1 MRRTQNEDGKTLQ
14 LLKEGAEAAAGKQD
28 TDKKLQQLQE
38 QVRMLQYSLGNVFKT
53 LQTYPQVK
61 DQIDQLDYRTL
72 GVARA
77 IEEVTGRS
85 DFNQLVEKHAQQAK
99 IDSFDELSESDDK
112 QRGLTVDDS
121 SPCSADHYIILTS
134 ECKDF
139 PDQGIFRSKI
149 DVGGEE
155 FAALK
160 DSFAGKK
167 VGETVDAKIMG
178 KDHLV
183 TILGLRKKPAGE
195 SSDASSASSQ
205 S

>member
-1 MRRTQNEDGKTLQ
+1 MRRTQNNDDGTIQ

-28 TDKKLQQLQE
+28 TDKKFQQLQE
-38 QVRMLQYSLGNVFKT
+38 QIRMLQYALGNVFKT
-53 LQTYPQVK
+53 LQSYPAVK

-77 IEEVTGRS
+77 IAEVTGRA
-85 DFNQLVEKHAQQAK
+85 DFDQLVEKHAQQAK
-99 IDSFDELSESDDK
+99 VDSFNELSNADDQ
-112 QRGLTVDDS
+112 QRGLTVDDAAE
-121 SPCSADHYIILTS
+121 CSTDHYLILTS
-134 ECKDF
+134 ECKEF
-139 PDQGIFRSKI
+139 PDQGIFRSKM

-160 DSFAGKK
+160 DSFVGKK
-167 VGETVDAKIMG
+167 VGETVEAKIMG

-183 TILGLRKKPAGE
+183 TILGLRKKPVGE
-195 SSDASSASSQ
+195 KSDASSQ